1 METDRIRFKN
11 YDLDHAFAELAY
23 EANDPDVLEMRTR
36 TGYRESSQDDPWI
49 SRCHWTTDLF
59 EAARYADIARRG

>member
-1 METDRIRFKN
+1 METERNRTRN
-11 YDLDHAFAELAY
+11 YDLIHAFDELAY

-49 SRCHWTTDLF
+49 SRAWYGPDAWEH
-59 EAARYADIARRG
+59 ARMADVARRG